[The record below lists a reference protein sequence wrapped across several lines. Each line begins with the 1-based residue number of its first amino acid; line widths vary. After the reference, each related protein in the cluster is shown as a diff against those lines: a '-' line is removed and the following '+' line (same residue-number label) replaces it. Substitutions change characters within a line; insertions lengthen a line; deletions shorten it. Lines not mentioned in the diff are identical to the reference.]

1 MFFSNFLTTTLTFS
15 AVFCLVHCQDILEKT
30 DQDVPPETLSQTQF
44 GSIRIQATGN
54 STNSTEL
61 TYGFVSCIVSVL
73 FFGSNFVPVKK
84 IDTGDGMF
92 FQWVLCAAIW
102 TVSLVANII
111 LRCPTFWPLAMLGG
125 AIWAT
130 GNITVVP
137 ILKTIGLGLG
147 ILIWGSFN
155 LLMGWASSRFGWFG
169 IDPEEVAKPVL
180 NYCGAGL
187 CFLSAII
194 FFFVKTDVQRTTSPE
209 ETPLLIDSRIN
220 AEGLV
225 SSDDSWIDTLS
236 PKAKRLLGSVLA
248 TFSGLLYG
256 SSFIPV
262 LHIKNHAARNDTTF
276 AGASQFDLDYVF
288 AQFSGIFLT
297 STVYFLIY
305 CAIMK
310 NKPKVYSRAILPGF
324 VSGVMWAIATCCW
337 FLANTYLSAVVS
349 FPIVTAGPGLIA
361 AVWGVL
367 VFKEVKGFR
376 NCLILALAFCTVLA
390 GALLT
395 AFSKV

>member
-1 MFFSNFLTTTLTFS
+1 MLSSNFLTTTLTFS
-15 AVFCLVHCQDILEKT
+15 AVFCLVHSQDILEKT
-30 DQDVPPETLSQTQF
+30 DQDAPPETLSQTQF

-84 IDTGDGMF
+84 IDTGDVGALCRYMDSVF
-92 FQWVLCAAIW
+92 GGKHNPSLSHVLAAGN
-102 TVSLVANII
+102 VG
-111 LRCPTFWPLAMLGG
+111 RCNLG
-125 AIWAT
+125 
-130 GNITVVP
+130 N
-137 ILKTIGLGLG
+137 
-147 ILIWGSFN
+147 
-155 LLMGWASSRFGWFG
+155 RFGWFG

-209 ETPLLIDSRIN
+209 ETPLLIDSSVTQ
-220 AEGLV
+220 AVCGV
-225 SSDDSWIDTLS
+225 SV
-236 PKAKRLLGSVLA
+236 LLCCFSVLTGGSVLA

-310 NKPKVYSRAILPGF
+310 NKPKVYSRAILP
-324 VSGVMWAIATCCW
+324 ATCCW

-349 FPIVTAGPGLIA
+349 FPIITAGPGLIA

-367 VFKEVKGFR
+367 VFKEVKGVR

>member
-1 MFFSNFLTTTLTFS
+1 MLLTNIQGVALILATLFC
-15 AVFCLVHCQDILEKT
+15 VFECHGDVEKINQGVRLET
-30 DQDVPPETLSQTQF
+30 SSQTEF
-44 GSIRIQATGN
+44 GTVSVRAGAN

-102 TVSLVANII
+102 TVSLVVNII
-111 LRCPTFWPLAMLGG
+111 LHCPTFWPLAMLGG

-137 ILKTIGLGLG
+137 ILKTIGLSLG

-187 CFLSAII
+187 CLLSAII
-194 FFFVKTDVQRTTSPE
+194 FFFVKTDIQRSQSAE

-220 AEGLV
+220 SEGLA
-225 SSDDSWIDTLS
+225 SSDESWVDTLN
-236 PKAKRLLGSVLA
+236 PKTKRLIGSGLA
-248 TFSGLLYG
+248 VIAGLLYG
-256 SSFIPV
+256 SSFVPV
-262 LHIKNHAARNDTTF
+262 LHIKNHAARNDSAF

-305 CAIMK
+305 CAVMK
-310 NKPKVYSRAILPGF
+310 NKPKVYSKAILPGF
-324 VSGVMWAIATCCW
+324 ASGIMWGIATCCW
-337 FLANTYLSAVVS
+337 FLANNYLSAVVS
-349 FPIVTAGPGLIA
+349 FPIITAGPGLIA

-367 VFKEVKGFR
+367 VFKEVKGLR
-376 NCLILALAFCTVLA
+376 NGFVLVLAFCIVLS

-395 AFSKV
+395 AFSKM